1 MRKYHLFHDDIPED
15 IEISGDIA
23 IDTEA
28 LGLNLR
34 RDRLCLVQMA
44 DSQGNEFL
52 VKYNSSDFNSP
63 NLVKLLSDE
72 SRTKIF
78 HYARFDVAILMYS
91 LKMEKI
97 PNIFCTKI
105 ASKLTRTYTEFHG
118 LKTICRELLSAE
130 LDKESQSSNWS
141 AKTLTEKQIQY
152 ALNDVRHLH
161 KLRDTFTH
169 LLQDRG
175 RNELAKECFDFIH
188 TVCKMDIAGFDISSI
203 LNH

>member
-1 MRKYHLFHDDIPED
+1 MLKYHLFHEDIPQD

-28 LGLNLR
+28 LGLNLK

-44 DSQGNEFL
+44 DSKGNEFL
-52 VKYNSSDFNSP
+52 VKYNSNEFKSP

-105 ASKLTRTYTEFHG
+105 ASKLTRTYTDFHG
-118 LKTICRELLSAE
+118 LKTICRELLSVE

-141 AKTLTEKQIQY
+141 ANTLTEKQIQY

-161 KLRDTFTH
+161 KLRDAFTH
-169 LLQDRG
+169 LLKDRS

-188 TVCKMDIAGFDISSI
+188 TVCKMDIAGFDISSV